1 MSQFFAS
8 GYLLRKGMRGV
19 LGMETAW
26 IKPLRCET
34 LDLIEGLSP
43 PEYQDIREQELQR
56 QEGELGD
63 SRADA
68 HSQAKGLT
76 FYREKGV
83 EETQ

>member
-1 MSQFFAS
+1 
-8 GYLLRKGMRGV
+8 MR
-19 LGMETAW
+19 AW
-26 IKPLRCET
+26 IKPLTCET
-34 LDLIEGLSP
+34 LDLIKGLSP
-43 PEYQDIREQELQR
+43 AEYQELREQGPQR

-76 FYREKGV
+76 FYREKGL

>member
-1 MSQFFAS
+1 
-8 GYLLRKGMRGV
+8 MRGV

-56 QEGELGD
+56 QE
-63 SRADA
+63 
-68 HSQAKGLT
+68 
-76 FYREKGV
+76 EKGTT
-83 EETQ
+83 EDEMAGWHH